1 MRRSRAFRPASWR
14 SAVPCPKNAR
24 QSAAGRRACHWLR
37 GPRPSESGQD
47 TLPGAG
53 AVARV
58 LDDLQI
64 AAFPGGFDA
73 EEHAAPLD
81 GTARLERLSA
91 SRKLIF
97 LLHAPLRG
105 TANQRKYRPTPHQV
119 IETTRFTSRCSAAN
133 CPT

>member
-1 MRRSRAFRPASWR
+1 MQGCAGLERSGLQAGNQQRGIGETRARAQQGVEPA
-14 SAVPCPKNAR
+14 V
-24 QSAAGRRACHWLR
+24 GFEVLD
-37 GPRPSESGQD
+37 PSESGQD
-47 TLPGAG
+47 TLPGAD

-64 AAFPGGFDA
+64 AALPGEFDA

-105 TANQRKYRPTPHQV
+105 TANQRKYRPTPHQD
-119 IETTRFTSRCSAAN
+119 I
-133 CPT
+133 